1 VNPKKI
7 FVEGIRGISA
17 QDIQIASHLG
27 YTIKLLGIVKRTEPG
42 NSIQVSVYPAL
53 VPNTHV
59 LASVN
64 DVFNAVYV
72 RGDVVGD
79 TLYYG
84 RGAGQDAT
92 ASAVLSDLADA
103 ALDLKCGTRS
113 RIPPF
118 VPHERDGSVSPI
130 DKVVCRYYLRLSVV
144 DRPGT
149 LAKIAAI
156 LAAAKIGI
164 LSVVQPEDRDGD
176 SVPLIL
182 MTHDASNAAM
192 TKALA
197 KISKLNV
204 VKAKPVMFRVEN
216 FE

>member
-1 VNPKKI
+1 M
-7 FVEGIRGISA
+7 
-17 QDIQIASHLG
+17 
-27 YTIKLLGIVKRTEPG
+27 KRAGTG
-42 NSIQVSVYPAL
+42 ASIQVSVYPTL
-53 VPNTHV
+53 VPNAHV

-118 VPHERDGSVSPI
+118 VPHERDGEVSPI
-130 DKVVCRYYLRLSVV
+130 AEVVCRYYLRLSVV

-149 LAKIAAI
+149 LARIAAI
-156 LAAAKIGI
+156 LADAKIGI
-164 LSVVQPEDRDGD
+164 SSVVQPENRDGD

-182 MTHDASNAAM
+182 MTHDATNAAM
-192 TKALA
+192 SKALA
-197 KISKLNV
+197 KIAKLNV
-204 VKAKPVMFRVEN
+204 VKATPVMVRVEN